1 MIRIGLIEDNIEY
14 RDNLAF
20 FLRREGFDIAFVC
33 DGHAIDHT
41 LTEHPCDLILLDL
54 GLPDEDGLA
63 IARRLRT
70 HQPTLGIVMLTARSS
85 LDDRVSGMR
94 EGADAYLVKPV
105 DFSELMAVLK
115 SLMRRLDIVAMS
127 AEKPVKPT
135 APPSPETS
143 NIWRLRPA
151 QLQLSPPQGPPIKL
165 TGREAKLLG
174 HMVRAYPHPVSRQV
188 LVESSEPPV
197 TSLDSRNIEVSLSR
211 LRKKIKA
218 ATGQSLILA
227 SRNEG
232 YLFGAPIRVDTD
244 HT

>member
-1 MIRIGLIEDNIEY
+1 MIRIGLIEDNTEY

-20 FLRREGFDIAFVC
+20 FLRREGFDIAFEC
-33 DGHAIDHT
+33 DGHEIDQT
-41 LTEHPCDLILLDL
+41 LAQHPCDLILLDL

-70 HQPTLGIVMLTARSS
+70 QQPTLGIVMLTARGS

-105 DFSELMAVLK
+105 DFRELMAVLK
-115 SLMRRLDIVAMS
+115 SLLRRLDIGAKSVENPGKTPV
-127 AEKPVKPT
+127 EKPPV
-135 APPSPETS
+135 
-143 NIWRLRPA
+143 WQLRPA
-151 QLQLSPPQGPPIKL
+151 QLQLVPPESPPIKL

-188 LVESSEPPV
+188 LVDTSEAVV
-197 TSLDSRNIEVSLSR
+197 TSLDFRHIEVALSR
-211 LRKKIKA
+211 LRKKIED

-227 SRNEG
+227 LRSEG
-232 YLFGAPIRVDTD
+232 YLFGAPIRLDTD
-244 HT
+244 PS